1 MSDCTAEVNFIWC
14 LILLPMTVHRS
25 RINWNFFYRNS
36 SWKAISLSLFY
47 LLNLNWTLI
56 LPPLKHELVGS
67 EPVHRDVDAGDNRFV
82 NVKWLFCL
90 IDWFLYMCTFAQIA
104 FVHWPKTVF
113 RKTNCRVKWSFF
125 PLYRVFLFYY
135 YYHNLLLHFEYLF
148 WSLTLSEL
156 FFFFFLHEVLFQEYA
171 VCGYACGY
179 ICV

>member
-25 RINWNFFYRNS
+25 WINWNFFYRNS
-36 SWKAISLSLFY
+36 SRKAISSSLFY

-67 EPVHRDVDAGDNRFV
+67 EPVHRDFDAGDNGFV

-104 FVHWPKTVF
+104 FVHWPKNSVQKTKLQGEMVF
-113 RKTNCRVKWSFF
+113 FS
-125 PLYRVFLFYY
+125 LYRVFLF
-135 YYHNLLLHFEYLF
+135 LLLLP
-148 WSLTLSEL
+148 
-156 FFFFFLHEVLFQEYA
+156 
-171 VCGYACGY
+171 
-179 ICV
+179 